1 MRSGPFFNIRFCGE
15 PATVTS
21 TFINP
26 IVNPD
31 AKLGVNTF
39 DEMAQVEL
47 RPGAS
52 AGDVATVI
60 RAVYRHVLGNA
71 HIMESERLTV
81 AESQLQNGSIS
92 VRQFVRLVAQS
103 DLYRSRFVEN
113 CYRYRAIELNFKH
126 LLGRA
131 PADFEEMRHHSEILD
146 REGDNADIDS
156 YIDSAEYSENFGENI
171 VPYYRGHRSETAKGM
186 QQFNHMLK
194 LVKSVSS
201 SDQDPT
207 PRLTRAIIE
216 PTRGSAQGS
225 DITALLNRVLNTT
238 PSSVPS
244 YNVAA
249 ISSAG
254 ASNQDT
260 EIAALQRQLA
270 EIRGTASIGAAITS
284 QWSSNNVPIAPAG
297 YDRASQIAALQQELA
312 VARAFAAIGESR
324 LNRWRSKT
332 FTAPR

>member
-1 MRSGPFFNIRFCGE
+1 MTN
-15 PATVTS
+15 TLMTN

-26 IVNPD
+26 TVNPD

-39 DEMAQVEL
+39 DEMARVER

-52 AGDVATVI
+52 KSDIDTVI

-71 HIMESERLTV
+71 HVMESERLTT
-81 AESQLQNGSIS
+81 AESQLQNANIS

-113 CYRYRAIELNFKH
+113 CYRYRTIELNFKH

-131 PADFEEMRHHSEILD
+131 PADFDEMRQHSDILD
-146 REGDNADIDS
+146 REGDNAEIDS
-156 YIDSAEYSENFGENI
+156 YLDSAEYNQCFGENI

-186 QQFNHMLK
+186 LQFNHMLK

-201 SDQDPT
+201 SDRDST
-207 PRLTRAIIE
+207 PRLTRAIIN
-216 PTRGSAQGS
+216 PPSVG
-225 DITALLNRVLNTT
+225 TT
-238 PSSVPS
+238 S
-244 YNVAA
+244 NVAQILAATFRRTEANAPANDYASINA
-249 ISSAG
+249 IAPLSSG
-254 ASNQDT
+254 QQDS

-270 EIRGTASIGAAITS
+270 EIRGAASIGAAITA
-284 QWSSNNVPIAPAG
+284 QWSGNDNRRSPTG
-297 YDRASQIAALQQELA
+297 HDRASQIAALQQELA

-332 FTAPR
+332 FTSPR